1 MRENYSQV
9 IRDVVKR
16 KMKLKRLS
24 LRVLSYNPLFLY
36 LITILI
42 LNLKSLDMR
51 GSQAVGGV
59 HGFKRG
65 YFITLLGLFS
75 CISQVSKSLA
85 MTAIPRFLYIY

>member
-9 IRDVVKR
+9 IRDVMMR

-24 LRVLSYNPLFLY
+24 LRVLSYYPLFLY

-42 LNLKSLDMR
+42 LNLKSLAIR

-65 YFITLLGLFS
+65 ILLHYWGFLA
-75 CISQVSKSLA
+75 VSV
-85 MTAIPRFLYIY
+85 R